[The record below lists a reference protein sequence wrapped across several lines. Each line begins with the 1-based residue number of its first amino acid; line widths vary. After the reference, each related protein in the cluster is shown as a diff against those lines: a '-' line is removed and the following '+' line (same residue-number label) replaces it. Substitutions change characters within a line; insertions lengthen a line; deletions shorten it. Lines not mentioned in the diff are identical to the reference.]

1 MRISNREKILLT
13 LVLTFITAWMVFVYA
28 LEPQMANLKD
38 LKQELRIGQQE
49 LEGLEKLVQDED
61 QVDMAIEEAYM
72 AMKDKAGAYF
82 NTTPQEEIVL
92 LLSDFLLMPYIT
104 EQVIGFEIPVWEE
117 IDGIAFKK
125 DVVNISYTGQYTS
138 LLNMLKSMWSFPKH
152 INMTTASIIKA
163 EVEENEEIEE
173 IEGNI
178 QLEFYTFA
186 TDLEIQDDLY
196 KWYVDDLFYKENPFS
211 PSVQSDGIVR
221 YLYMDENSDVFN
233 FSRYFDFTDIAGH
246 YMETEIQAFLEAGHL
261 YLNPYLTFEP
271 DQPMTRGE
279 FIVLLDKVYDWPV
292 VDSDLDLTTF
302 DDYEELGSL
311 ENAFAKAIHR
321 GYLSGFIVGY
331 EDNTL
336 RPKDPMTYGEVEF
349 VMNKIKPESN
359 FTWTTIGASLEA
371 NKSVPAK
378 DWSDPFGILT
388 KAEAVYLL
396 YYFR

>member
-13 LVLTFITAWMVFVYA
+13 LVLTFITAWMVFDYV
-28 LEPQMANLKD
+28 LEPQISSLRD

-49 LEGLEKLVQDED
+49 LDGLEKLVQDEEK
-61 QVDMAIEEAYM
+61 VDMAIEEAYLQ
-72 AMKDKAGAYF
+72 MKDRADTYF

-104 EQVIGFEIPVWEE
+104 EQVIEFEIPVWEE

-125 DVVNISYTGQYTS
+125 DVVNISYKGKYAS

-163 EVEENEEIEE
+163 EVEENEEIE
-173 IEGNI
+173 GDI

-186 TDLEIQDDLY
+186 TDLEIQDGLY

-211 PSVQSDGIVR
+211 PSVESEGIVR
-221 YLYMDENSDVFN
+221 YLYMDESSDIFN
-233 FSRYFDFTDIAGH
+233 FSRYFDFTDIDGH
-246 YMETEIQAFLEAGHL
+246 YMEAEIKAFLEAGHL

-279 FIVLLDKVYDWPV
+279 FIVLMDKVYDWPV

-302 DDYEELGSL
+302 DDYEDLGSL

-359 FTWTTIGASLEA
+359 FMWTTIGQSLEV

-378 DWSDPFGILT
+378 DWSDPFGVLT

>member
-13 LVLTFITAWMVFVYA
+13 LVLTFITLWMVFVYA
-28 LEPQMANLKD
+28 IEPQMASLKD
-38 LKQELRIGQQE
+38 LKQELRISRQE
-49 LEGLEKLVQDED
+49 LQGLEKLVEDED
-61 QVDMAIEEAYM
+61 KVDQAVEAAYVT
-72 AMKDKAGAYF
+72 MKDKAGAYF
-82 NTTPQEEIVL
+82 NTTPQEEIIL
-92 LLSDFLLMPYIT
+92 LLNDFLLMPFIT
-104 EQVIGFEIPVWEE
+104 EHVISFDIPVWEE
-117 IDGIAFKK
+117 VDGIAFKK
-125 DVVNISYTGQYTS
+125 DVVHISYTGQYAS

-152 INMTTASIIKA
+152 INMTTASIVKA
-163 EVEENEEIEE
+163 EVEE
-173 IEGNI
+173 IEGDI

-221 YLYMDENSDVFN
+221 YLYMEGNSEVFN

-246 YMETEIQAFLEAGHL
+246 YMEAEIQAFLEAGHL

-279 FIVLLDKVYDWPV
+279 FIVLMDKVYDWPV

-336 RPKDPMTYGEVEF
+336 RPKDSMTYGEVEF

-359 FTWTTIGASLEA
+359 FTWTTIGQSLEA

-378 DWSDPFGILT
+378 NWSDPFGVLT

>member
-13 LVLTFITAWMVFVYA
+13 LVLTFITIWMVFVYA
-28 LEPQMANLKD
+28 LEPQMASLRD
-38 LKQELRIGQQE
+38 LKQELRISEQE

-61 QVDMAIEEAYM
+61 KVDQAVEAAYVT
-72 AMKDKAGAYF
+72 MKDKAGTYF
-82 NTTPQEEIVL
+82 NTTPQEEIIL
-92 LLSDFLLMPYIT
+92 LLNDFLLMPFIT
-104 EQVIGFEIPVWEE
+104 EHVISFDIPVWEE

-125 DVVNISYTGQYTS
+125 DVVHISYTGQYAS

-152 INMTTASIIKA
+152 INMTTASIVKA
-163 EVEENEEIEE
+163 EVEE
-173 IEGNI
+173 IEGDI

-221 YLYMDENSDVFN
+221 YLYMDENSNVFN

-349 VMNKIKPESN
+349 VMNKIKQESN
-359 FTWTTIGASLEA
+359 FTWTTIGQSLEA
-371 NKSVPAK
+371 TKSVPAK
-378 DWSDPFGILT
+378 DWSDPFGVLT

-396 YYFR
+396 YYYR